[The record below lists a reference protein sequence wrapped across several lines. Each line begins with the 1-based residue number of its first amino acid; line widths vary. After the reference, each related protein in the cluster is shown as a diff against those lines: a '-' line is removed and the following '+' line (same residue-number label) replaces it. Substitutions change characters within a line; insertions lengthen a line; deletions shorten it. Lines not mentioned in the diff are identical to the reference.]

1 MVAHVEKILVRVCRF
16 IRGLHFQIYAF
27 RIGGGFLGIRSL
39 NAIGHP
45 FYCFGSLIGY
55 LTALK
60 PLERIEIT

>member
-1 MVAHVEKILVRVCRF
+1 MSFYTGAALSNLCF
-16 IRGLHFQIYAF
+16 SD
-27 RIGGGFLGIRSL
+27 IGCGFLGTRSL
-39 NAIGHP
+39 NAIGNP